1 MSGAALTMEGVCQVY
16 QIIQHLEREHNLGA
30 EGLFRRHGNLK
41 KQSALKERL
50 NKGVVI
56 DLDDGEFSVH
66 ECSGVLKSFLSD
78 LPEPLLT
85 DACYRAHCQV
95 RGWTVLKFG

>member
-1 MSGAALTMEGVCQVY
+1 MLELNLTDPY
-16 QIIQHLEREHNLGA
+16 T
-30 EGLFRRHGNLK
+30 
-41 KQSALKERL
+41 
-50 NKGVVI
+50 KGVVI
-56 DLDDGEFSVH
+56 DLDGGEFSVH

-95 RGWTVLKFG
+95 RLLLTLA

>member
-16 QIIQHLEREHNLGA
+16 QIIQHLEREHNLSA

-95 RGWTVLKFG
+95 G